1 MMPASA
7 TRGLRDRGTQSAAL
21 RRPHSHE
28 ASACPAGDK
37 EVAPQLLQLLASA
50 PRAGVTI
57 LAEAVVDGQHELNII
72 ASADDAPTVE
82 RVMAP
87 FAQMGSLTVREASHC
102 ERVVERGFC

>member
-1 MMPASA
+1 MP
-7 TRGLRDRGTQSAAL
+7 LYVVQ
-21 RRPHSHE
+21 HSHG
-28 ASACPAGDK
+28 ADTCPAGDK
-37 EVAPQLLQLLASA
+37 ELAPQLLQLLAAA
-50 PRAGVTI
+50 PQAGVTI

-72 ASADDAPTVE
+72 ASAADAPTVE